1 MDNTTD
7 SIDAIVDQLKQV
19 NDTIGQLQERA
30 DQLKRQLLEL
40 NPQGAPVT
48 TATGTHATWRRTPDR
63 LDANAMRAAY
73 PLETHPE
80 CWEAKPL
87 SLSRLKTLKGEE
99 ALEQAGLI
107 IHTDGWTV
115 SVK

>member
-1 MDNTTD
+1 MTD
-7 SIDAIVDQLKQV
+7 TANSIDAIVDQLKQV

-30 DQLKRQLLEL
+30 DQLKKQLLEL
-40 NPQGAPVT
+40 NPTGTPVT
-48 TATGTHATWRRTPDR
+48 TATGAHATWRRTPDR
-63 LDANAMRAAY
+63 LDTKAMRAAY
-73 PLETHPE
+73 PLDQHPE
-80 CWEAKPL
+80 CWEAKPV
-87 SLSRLKTLKGEE
+87 SLSRLKTMKGEE